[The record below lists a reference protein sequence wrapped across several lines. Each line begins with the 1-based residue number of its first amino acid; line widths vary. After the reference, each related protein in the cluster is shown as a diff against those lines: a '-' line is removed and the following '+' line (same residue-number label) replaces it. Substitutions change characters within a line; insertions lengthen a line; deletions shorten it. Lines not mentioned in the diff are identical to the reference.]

1 METFLSLFISGIMVG
16 AIYGL
21 IATGFVV
28 LFKSSGILNLAQGE
42 FVILGAYIFWTSVAF
57 FGLPLWLSF
66 ILTFLVAVILGM
78 LIERIAMRPLIGQ
91 SLLAIIMMT
100 IVLSAGLKGIAVLF
114 WAGEIA
120 GLSIFPLEPVNIV
133 GVPISQNMLW
143 SFGLAMLG
151 VIGFWLYFQYTRQGL
166 AMRAVAED
174 HQASRSAGVRIESV
188 FAISWIVAALVGG
201 LGGILLAT
209 TAGVGLHLGALGL
222 KVLPVV
228 ILGGLES
235 IPGAIVAGLIIGVV
249 ENLAVGYLDP
259 IIVNWGM
266 VAGGLKEV
274 VPFMVMLLIL
284 MIKPHGLFG
293 LTRIERI

>member
-1 METFLSLFISGIMVG
+1 METFLSLSISGIMVG

-21 IATGFVV
+21 IAIGFVV

-42 FVILGAYIFWTSVAF
+42 FVILGAYICWTSFAF
-57 FGLPLWLSF
+57 LGLPLWLSF
-66 ILTFLVAVILGM
+66 ILTIIASVILGM

-91 SLLAIIMMT
+91 PLLAIIMMT
-100 IVLSAGLKGIAVLF
+100 IVLSAGLKGVAVLF
-114 WAGEIA
+114 WSGEVA
-120 GLSIFPLEPVNIV
+120 GLNIFPLEPVNIV
-133 GVPISQNMLW
+133 GVPISQNLLW

-151 VIGFWLYFQYTRQGL
+151 VISFWLYFQYTRSGL

-188 FAISWIVAALVGG
+188 FAISWIIAALVGG